1 MVQEFLEGQRDFDG
15 IDDADRSNHPG
26 SQKDG
31 DDDIMSLASS
41 GGTGKDIELDE
52 QGIWKE
58 MQRILKLE
66 EDGNQEASDT
76 GVDDYLAGRH
86 EGFDDDGSI
95 PSSSEGVLHL
105 MATLT
110 YLHQPS

>member
-1 MVQEFLEGQRDFDG
+1 MVQEFLEGQGGFDG
-15 IDDADRSNHPG
+15 IDDADISNHPG
-26 SQKDG
+26 SQEDG
-31 DDDIMSLASS
+31 DDEIMSLASS
-41 GGTGKDIELDE
+41 GGTGKEIELDE

-66 EDGNQEASDT
+66 EEGHQEASDT
-76 GVDDYLAGRH
+76 GGDDYLAGRH

-95 PSSSEGVLHL
+95 ASSSEGVSHL

-110 YLHQPS
+110 YLNQPS